1 MRCYFNDI
9 MGGVVF
15 GIIIRVANRFWFKRE
30 IRGWLYAL
38 LFIIAG
44 IYWECIAPLYITYS
58 VGDVGDIAAY
68 FGGGLI
74 FLLLWKMLGGR
85 GMKCRNCGGELND
98 TAKFCPQCGEKIK
111 LYCTECGAELSLSAR
126 FCSSCGTPVVRKK
139 VTKENELDMLDK
151 KEVSINKN
159 EIEDGKITEESKIQE
174 EIALEKN
181 QNTEVVID
189 VLEESQ
195 NTEEVIDDLEKN
207 QDTEVITEELK
218 EDQEAVIFQNDLKEQ
233 ESIENNHVEQKIV
246 ETPVI
251 IRTAKTFSE
260 ELKQLAQQDA
270 KSKAV
275 LDYYNEKV
283 FIKHIFPLLNNDEK
297 ILSIRHIV
305 HHNYANTIMRGG
317 VINTKEFFLITNKRV
332 IKFVKSLWLKPKI
345 RSCYF
350 SQILSIE
357 DAKSGGRL
365 HGVFIGEKLRINSN
379 VGQITLRTMGRG
391 SSHQAKLDILQI
403 MNENNLGNS
412 SMETEKR
419 NETNHPIYEH
429 KRKFGMKGV
438 ILGCLAVFIVA
449 GALFLWAG
457 AGTEVSDYIFSSK
470 DDILK
475 FISEQGLVD
484 EDDIGIYHNDGLL
497 LMLTEQGTL
506 YSISVESPEYKL
518 FGITIGDEFIDSK
531 DGGKLLDYGFGFLD
545 KIEGVNEKNIYY
557 GILCEGKPDNEQ
569 MIEIRT
575 DENNKVIAV
584 AYGRNDEEIYA
595 ELGIELGDENLD
607 NSTETKS
614 SQENSSVKSG
624 NEKKV
629 MDLVKQYEGEWWD
642 LNSQRCYMNIE
653 AIGGNKLSIIVS
665 WSNGYADDSKWE
677 MTGQINEIDGKI
689 VYHDCTQYDIFDDE
703 NGERKK
709 KTNYRGG
716 KGCFYMKDDGY
727 LYWVD
732 REGFKG
738 VGCYFEKSSENT
750 EIPEATDYSV
760 NLPLESVATMYVVQC
775 KASITLRNAPSTNAT
790 EITQIPLYAGVD
802 YYGTLDNGFAQVA
815 YNGQVGY
822 VLGSYLDYYEPQV
835 YTGIKCQIVNC
846 KQSVTLR
853 TSITA
858 QDKEICQIPL
868 GTIIDYIEEG
878 ANGYCLVN
886 YNGIM
891 GYVKQDYLL
900 FL

>member
-1 MRCYFNDI
+1 

-85 GMKCRNCGGELND
+85 GMKCKKCGEELRA
-98 TAKFCPQCGEKIK
+98 TTRFCPRCGEKVEQK
-111 LYCTECGAELSLSAR
+111 RYCTECGVELKLSAS
-126 FCSSCGTPVVRKK
+126 FCSSCGTPVIKK
-139 VTKENELDMLDK
+139 SIEKTAEVNLSDGNKVSIKKDRNEGNEFQKENVLENSSVPDTLEKKQDETENDSGWQMKVGISVASRTKEDF
-151 KEVSINKN
+151 
-159 EIEDGKITEESKIQE
+159 
-174 EIALEKN
+174 
-181 QNTEVVID
+181 
-189 VLEESQ
+189 
-195 NTEEVIDDLEKN
+195 
-207 QDTEVITEELK
+207 LK
-218 EDQEAVIFQNDLKEQ
+218 
-233 ESIENNHVEQKIV
+233 
-246 ETPVI
+246 
-251 IRTAKTFSE
+251 

-270 KSKAV
+270 NSKAV
-275 LDYYNEKV
+275 LDFYSEKV
-283 FIKHIFPLLNNDEK
+283 FIKHIFPLLNSDEK

-317 VINTKEFFLITNKRV
+317 AFNTKEFFLITNKRV

-419 NETNHPIYEH
+419 NETNHPIYEQ

-457 AGTEVSDYIFSSK
+457 AGTEVSDCIFSSK

-484 EDDIGIYHNDGLL
+484 EDDIGFYHNDGLS

-506 YSISVESPEYKL
+506 YAISVESPEYKL
-518 FGITIGDEFIDSK
+518 FGITVGDEFIESDVEK
-531 DGGKLLDYGFGFLD
+531 KLSDKGFGFLD
-545 KIEGVNEKNIYY
+545 KIEGVKENCIRY
-557 GILCEGKPDNEQ
+557 GVLREGKPGNEH

-575 DENNKVIAV
+575 DENNKVTSV
-584 AYGRNDEEIYA
+584 AYGRNDAKTYA
-595 ELGIELGDENLD
+595 ELGIELEEDLD
-607 NSTETKS
+607 DNDGSEYIWGNNNNTETKNQWDKIKETMS
-614 SQENSSVKSG
+614 DQDSVSKDSEAI
-624 NEKKV
+624 N
-629 MDLVKQYEGEWWD
+629 LAKQYEGEWWD

-665 WSNGYADDSKWE
+665 WSSGYVDDSKWE
-677 MTGQINEIDGKI
+677 MTGQINGVNGKI
-689 VYHDCTQYDIFDDE
+689 IYNDCTQYDIHYDDYGGE
-703 NGERKK
+703 QRTVNYTNGSG
-709 KTNYRGG
+709 Y
-716 KGCFYMKDDGY
+716 FYSGNNGY
-727 LYWVD
+727 LYWEDEV
-732 REGFKG
+732 EYAGT
-738 VGCYFEKSSENT
+738 GCYFEKDSSSVGQGT
-750 EIPEATDYSV
+750 TDYTADI
-760 NLPLESVATMYVVQC
+760 PLGNATRMYVVQC
-775 KASITLRNAPSTNAT
+775 KASITLRNAPSTNAA

-878 ANGYCLVN
+878 SNGYCLVN
-886 YNGIM
+886 YNGMM
-891 GYVKQDYLL
+891 GYVKYEYLM